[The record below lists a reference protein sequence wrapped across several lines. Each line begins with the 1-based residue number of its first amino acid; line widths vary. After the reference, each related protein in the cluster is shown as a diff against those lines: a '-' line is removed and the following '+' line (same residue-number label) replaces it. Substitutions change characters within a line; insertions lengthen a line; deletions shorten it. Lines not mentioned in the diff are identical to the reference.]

1 MCTPWTAR
9 NTEVRG
15 VISLGSFCQ
24 ELKEWSPD
32 SRQERQKAAW
42 VYDYSHGLCTR
53 PRAQERL
60 QKSFRT
66 FQTDW
71 MSSGE
76 TFTAPHKMA
85 SLRRASAPNKDKDN
99 KRRSHQTIYLT
110 WTNSSKRKT
119 SPLTPK
125 QTKDCFQTVAY
136 LLTWA
141 EPSSTDLMDFL
152 LQEEKKGGGAPDKA
166 KASRHSC
173 LTKSRELDF

>member
-1 MCTPWTAR
+1 
-9 NTEVRG
+9 
-15 VISLGSFCQ
+15 
-24 ELKEWSPD
+24 
-32 SRQERQKAAW
+32 
-42 VYDYSHGLCTR
+42 
-53 PRAQERL
+53 
-60 QKSFRT
+60 
-66 FQTDW
+66 

-85 SLRRASAPNKDKDN
+85 SLRRVSAPNKDKDN

-152 LQEEKKGGGAPDKA
+152 LQEEKKGGGGG
-166 KASRHSC
+166 HSGQSKGEQTF
-173 LTKSRELDF
+173 LPNQKQRAGFLGLGERTLKDIQNSSPFGQEHAVRRK